1 MIYLIT
7 YKLARKNIFYYF
19 DLFLWRLEFS
29 YYQPNVTSSCS
40 LYPLISTNPA
50 FSLCMWIELM
60 IKHVLNMIEISTWM
74 NVFEHDH
81 TFHHGFPRRSCFLDF
96 CHFKIDE
103 FLTTNEPRLDTV
115 YDVDNRAHIHGTAL
129 TTVLLK
135 FNVSLYGMICQ
146 MNIIVQIVKIE
157 ILAFSQFLLW
167 NGQTENGQT
176 ECGRYPIFEV
186 IDLIQKYHT
195 IYHIL
200 NMAHMIWAHT
210 VWAILYARQLV
221 DTWKWNKSV

>member
-1 MIYLIT
+1 
-7 YKLARKNIFYYF
+7 
-19 DLFLWRLEFS
+19 
-29 YYQPNVTSSCS
+29 
-40 LYPLISTNPA
+40 
-50 FSLCMWIELM
+50 
-60 IKHVLNMIEISTWM
+60 M

-146 MNIIVQIVKIE
+146 MNIIIKIVKIE
-157 ILAFSQFLLW
+157 ILAFFQFKLG
-167 NGQTENGQT
+167 NGQN
-176 ECGRYPIFEV
+176 RKWPIFEYSGPVRPSRKPSYMVKCRIGWLITYVSILRWPLNLIKV
-186 IDLIQKYHT
+186 IVKIFFIQT
-195 IYHIL
+195 SE
-200 NMAHMIWAHT
+200 
-210 VWAILYARQLV
+210 LV
-221 DTWKWNKSV
+221 